1 MGMTDLEALLRPI
14 SEESRCGPDLDAA
27 GDPAY
32 VELGVAAEW
41 KEAKYV
47 GDQEVSPAVAPDWQQ
62 VKETGGTLLA
72 ISKDLRIAK
81 HYVAALAHT
90 EGLSGFAA
98 GVRLLHDLLERY
110 WEGLHP
116 ALEGAE
122 DDWRKNLV
130 MELNA
135 ERGALGGL
143 RAAPIA
149 ESRRAGRYTVSHIE
163 VLDGAMPA
171 AEGASAPTAELLR
184 EAVRDSDP
192 AAASARLESC
202 RQALADLKAIQAVF
216 RRHQPS
222 VSPDFPLLEKLLRR
236 AAELLG
242 EALGAGSA
250 AAASGRRPATHR
262 RRPARRGRCA
272 PAPTRGACS
281 SRSAT
286 SSSAP
291 SPATR
296 RRCSYAGP
304 RGFWISTS
312 STSSGTL
319 PRRLP
324 ARSNTS
330 AGYDANEAHVERR
343 AFFQQ
348 GGDSG
353 HHQFAEVHRAQ
364 PGAAGSD
371 RVRRRALRR
380 AEEDPAALRDGRDGR
395 PVRQAGRAAAAVAD
409 RKFLEIDVDNF
420 DERLKAMKP
429 RVAFQVPNTL
439 TGEGNISV
447 DITFESMDD
456 FSPAAIARKVE
467 ALNKLLEARTQ
478 LSNLLTYMDGK
489 TGAEDLIAKC

>member
-1 MGMTDLEALLRPI
+1 MTDLEALLRPI

-72 ISKDLRIAK
+72 VSKDLRIAK

-90 EGLSGFAA
+90 EGLTGFAA

-149 ESRRAGRYTVSHIE
+149 ESRRVGRYAVSDIE
-163 VLDGAMPA
+163 VLDGARPA

-192 AAASARLESC
+192 AASSARLECC

-216 RRHQPS
+216 RRHQPG

-236 AAELLG
+236 AGELLG
-242 EALGAGSA
+242 EALGAESSA
-250 AAASGRRPATHR
+250 AAGDAAGEAPQAAGAPGTLRTRAD
-262 RRPARRGRCA
+262 ARRMLESVCDYLERNEPSH
-272 PAPTRGACS
+272 PAPLL
-281 SRSAT
+281 
-286 SSSAP
+286 
-291 SPATR
+291 
-296 RRCSYAGP
+296 
-304 RGFWISTS
+304 I
-312 STSSGTL
+312 
-319 PRRLP
+319 
-324 ARSNTS
+324 
-330 AGYDANEAHVERR
+330 RR
-343 AFFQQ
+343 AARLLDLNFI
-348 GGDSG
+348 DIIRDI
-353 HHQFAEVHRAQ
+353 APE
-364 PGAAGSD
+364 AAGQIEHLGGI
-371 RVRRRALRR
+371 RR
-380 AEEDPAALRDGRDGR
+380 E
-395 PVRQAGRAAAAVAD
+395 
-409 RKFLEIDVDNF
+409 
-420 DERLKAMKP
+420 
-429 RVAFQVPNTL
+429 
-439 TGEGNISV
+439 
-447 DITFESMDD
+447 
-456 FSPAAIARKVE
+456 
-467 ALNKLLEARTQ
+467 
-478 LSNLLTYMDGK
+478 
-489 TGAEDLIAKC
+489 